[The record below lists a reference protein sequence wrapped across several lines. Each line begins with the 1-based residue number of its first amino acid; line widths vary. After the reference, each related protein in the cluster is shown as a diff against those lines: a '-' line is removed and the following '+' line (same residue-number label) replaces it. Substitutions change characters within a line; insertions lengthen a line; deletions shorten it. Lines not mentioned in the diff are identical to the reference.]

1 VKIVVAPEAVTDLER
16 LRDFLHQRNPAAARR
31 AMTAIRAAILSLD
44 IFPERGR
51 PSPMTGARELIV
63 SFGRSAYVLRYAHL
77 PATDEIIVLRIW
89 HGREQR
95 E

>member
-1 VKIVVAPEAVTDLER
+1 VNIVFAREAVSDLER
-16 LRDFLHQRNPAAARR
+16 LRNFLYKRNPDAAAR
-31 AMTAIRAAILSLD
+31 AMTAIGSAIYSMGT
-44 IFPERGR
+44 FPERGR
-51 PSPMTGARELIV
+51 PSSLTGARELIV

-77 PATDEIIVLRIW
+77 SETNEVVVLRVW